1 MTGFKAWSS
10 GQTLNAADVNDYLME
25 QSVVI
30 WPDAAT
36 RQGDSAYLASLVE
49 GNLCYIQ
56 DENALYYYT
65 GSAWAQIATESYV
78 DTAAGSEARKAL
90 LLSFMES
97 N

>member
-1 MTGFKAWSS
+1 MTGFKVWVS
-10 GQTLNAADVNDYLME
+10 GETLNAADLNDYVME

-30 WPDAAT
+30 WPTAGT
-36 RQGDSAYLASLVE
+36 REGDSDYTDSLVE

-56 DENALYYYT
+56 GDGLYYYT
-65 GSAWAQIATESYV
+65 GSAWSQIATKAYV

>member
-30 WPDAAT
+30 WPTAGT
-36 RQGDSAYLASLVE
+36 REGDSAYLASLVE